1 MLVLFF
7 SVVGTFGPVV
17 LGYFFFLEYVNL
29 LSLVILAIL
38 VTIGE
43 HIWATGHNIAMEL
56 RE

>member
-1 MLVLFF
+1 
-7 SVVGTFGPVV
+7 VGTFGPVV